1 MYAKIPCPNTGR
13 HMAAEN
19 NYNQMKDQR
28 PVIILIFIFLVSII
42 LLIRLFMIQVVDDS
56 FMKRAENNAIQRIV
70 DHPYRGL
77 VYDRNGKLLVF
88 NNPIFDVMIVPK
100 EFKVGDTT
108 RFCELFKI
116 SKEQLI
122 ESYTTARKYSSVKP
136 STFIKQFST
145 KDFARIQDFLVD
157 YPGLFIMTRSVRS
170 YPNSTG
176 GHALGYIGEISSGQL
191 ERDTLNYYS
200 QGDYVGLS
208 GMERY
213 YENELRGRKGVKYK
227 MVNVQGIDK
236 GPFKDGEYDT
246 ASVAGKNITST
257 IDMDLQ
263 MYGEM
268 LLAGKTGSVVA
279 IEPATGEIL
288 AMISAPFY
296 DPNNLTGADFSKNY
310 RKLNGDPSKP
320 LFNRPIMA
328 TYPPGSIFKI
338 VQSLIGLQEGILVP
352 ETTFAC
358 NRSLVACHNHPNPV
372 NLFGAIRNSCNP
384 YYHQAFRQI
393 INQEVSRNT
402 FKDTE
407 IGLNAWRESVM
418 KFGLGGTLGVDMT
431 NEKGGS
437 IPSSKLYDRVY
448 GVGRW
453 KYSTIYSLSIGQGEM
468 LVTPLQMA
476 NLAAIF
482 ANKGFYYT
490 PHLIKEIDGDPT
502 MIPARYQIKNNVGID
517 ARHFDLVQEA
527 MVEALSG
534 TATRAILK
542 DLLIA
547 GKTGTAQNSHGE
559 DHSVFIAFAPKEN
572 PKIAIAVY
580 VENAGWGGRA
590 AASTASLMIEKY
602 LRGEISRPAL
612 QDYVLAG
619 NFIY

>member
-1 MYAKIPCPNTGR
+1 
-13 HMAAEN
+13 MAAEN
-19 NYNQMKDQR
+19 NYNHMKDQR
-28 PVIILIFIFLVSII
+28 PVVILIFIFLVSIV

-56 FMKRAENNAIQRIV
+56 FMKRAESNAIQRIV

-122 ESYTTARKYSSVKP
+122 ESYTAARKYSSVKP

-191 ERDTLNYYS
+191 ERDTLKYYS

-227 MVNVQGIDK
+227 MVNVRGIDK

-296 DPNNLTGADFSKNY
+296 DPNSLTGADFSKNY

-320 LFNRPIMA
+320 LFNRPVMA
-328 TYPPGSIFKI
+328 MYPPGSIFKI
-338 VQSLIGLQEGILVP
+338 VQSLIGLQKGILTP
-352 ETTFAC
+352 NSTFAC
-358 NRSLVACHNHPNPV
+358 NRSLVACHNHPSPS

-393 INQEVSRNT
+393 INREVSSNT
-402 FKDTE
+402 FTDTK
-407 IGLNAWRESVM
+407 IGLDEWRESVL
-418 KFGLGGTLGVDMT
+418 KFGLGTPLGIDMFG
-431 NEKGGS
+431 ERGGD

-453 KYSTIYSLSIGQGEM
+453 KYSTIYSLSIGQGE
-468 LVTPLQMA
+468 LQVTPIQMA
-476 NLAAIF
+476 NLVSVF
-482 ANKGFYYT
+482 ANKGYYYT
-490 PHLIKEIDGDPT
+490 PHFIKEIDGDPT
-502 MIPARYQIKNNVGID
+502 LIPAKYQIKHEVGID
-517 ARHFDLVQEA
+517 AHHFDLIQDAMAEA
-527 MVEALSG
+527 IYG
-534 TATRAILK
+534 TAARAVIK
-542 DLLIA
+542 DIAIA
-547 GKTGTAQNSHGE
+547 GKTGTAQNPHGA
-559 DHSVFIAFAPKEN
+559 DHSVFFAFAPKDN

-602 LRGEISRPAL
+602 LRGEITRPAL